1 MGMAVAMAVGMRME
15 IRMDIGMM
23 RMGSW
28 IRIIESLRLGKT
40 SNVI

>member
-1 MGMAVAMAVGMRME
+1 MAMAMAVETRME

-28 IRIIESLRLGKT
+28 IGIIESLRLGKT